1 MTNTLKLTPV
11 AIEDIEYHKKSGNK
25 QILRKL
31 SVLLEEITE
40 NPSTGTGNPEEMK
53 YNFAGCWSRRIIRQH
68 RLVYRIDDE
77 TVTVFILQAR
87 GHYSDR

>member
-1 MTNTLKLTPV
+1 
-11 AIEDIEYHKKSGNK
+11 
-25 QILRKL
+25 KL

>member
-25 QILRKL
+25 PILRKL

>member
-25 QILRKL
+25 PILRKL

-40 NPSTGTGNPEEMK
+40 NPSTGTGNPDEMK

>member
-25 QILRKL
+25 PILRNV
-31 SVLLEEITE
+31 SDLLEEITE

>member
-25 QILRKL
+25 PILRKL

-87 GHYSDR
+87 RHYSDR